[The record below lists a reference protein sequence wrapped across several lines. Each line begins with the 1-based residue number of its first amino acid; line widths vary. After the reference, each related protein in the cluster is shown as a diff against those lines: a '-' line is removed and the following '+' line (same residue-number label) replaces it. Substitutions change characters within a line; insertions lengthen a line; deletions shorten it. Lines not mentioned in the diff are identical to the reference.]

1 MAYIDADFY
10 TMFWGTVAV
19 PDDFNVLARVASTQI
34 DAACRYRIG
43 DSLDNFTG
51 DVKSRIQSA
60 VAVQTKYL
68 VDRGGVSAAMGVSE
82 VSSATIG
89 SFSYS
94 AASEKSEAIDGMDI
108 APLAVTY
115 LLSTGLMYAGVSV
128 CE

>member
-10 TMFWGTVAV
+10 TMFWGTAAV
-19 PDDFNVLARVASTQI
+19 PDDFNMLVSMASTQI
-34 DAACRYRIG
+34 DATCRYRIG
-43 DSLDNFTG
+43 ANLGNYTG

-68 VDRGGVSAAMGVSE
+68 SDRGGVSAAMGISE

-94 AASEKSEAIDGMDI
+94 TSSEKSEAISGMDI